1 MPYEF
6 LQSPWGGVF
15 WIFAVIAALT
25 FHEFFHAL
33 VAYSLGDQTPKDE
46 GRVTLFPFPH
56 IDPLGFFLLLFF
68 GFGWAKPVRFEPDNL
83 KSRRFGSTLVA
94 FAGPIANGIFFILT
108 LAAAKLIES
117 FFGGKM
123 PLDAVIFFKSLLVIN
138 TLLFVVNFIPLPP
151 FDGSKLLL
159 DLLQIMHLDKI
170 KNFLQING
178 QYVAVALMALDSFVG
193 PGLISHLVFGAI
205 SWADKLI

>member
-1 MPYEF
+1 MPFEF

-15 WIFAVIAALT
+15 WIIAVIAALT

-33 VAYSLGDQTPKDE
+33 VAYTLGDQTPKEE

-56 IDPLGFFLLLFF
+56 IEPLGFFLLLIF
-68 GFGWAKPVRFEPDNL
+68 GFGWARPVRFEPENL
-83 KSRRFGSTLVA
+83 RNRRFGSTLVA
-94 FAGPIANGIFFILT
+94 FAGPIANGIFFVLT
-108 LAAAKLIES
+108 FAVARLAES
-117 FFGGKM
+117 FIKG
-123 PLDAVIFFKSLLVIN
+123 PLPLNLAIFFKSLLVIN

-159 DLLQIMHLDKI
+159 DLLQIMHFDKI

-178 QYVAVALMALDSFVG
+178 QYVVIVLLALDSFVG
-193 PGLISHLVFGAI
+193 PGLLSHLVFGAI
-205 SWADKLI
+205 SWADKLF